1 MTEQTYRGSC
11 QCQAVQFEASLDL
24 DNTMVCNCS
33 RCQRLGWVMAF
44 APRAKITFSQGEGA
58 TTQYL
63 FNKERI
69 RHQFCPTCGI
79 ETLRLRGGQGRG
91 RDGRGQRQLPGRRRS
106 ARAELQAGR
115 RPLALSVASRHGR

>member
-1 MTEQTYRGSC
+1 LTEQTYHGAC
-11 QCQAVQFEASLDL
+11 QCGAVEFEAPLDL

-44 APRAKITFSQGEGA
+44 APRAKVNFIKGERA

-69 RHQFCPTCGI
+69 RHQFCSVCGI
-79 ETLRLRGGQGRG
+79 EPFAFATGKDGVETAVINVNCLDGVDPRALQSKAV
-91 RDGRGQRQLPGRRRS
+91 DGRS
-106 ARAELQAGR
+106 Y
-115 RPLALSVASRHGR
+115 

>member
-1 MTEQTYRGSC
+1 LTEQTYHGSC
-11 QCQAVQFEASLDL
+11 QCQAVEFEAALDL
-24 DNTMVCNCS
+24 DNTMTCNCS

-44 APRAKITFSQGEGA
+44 TPRAKVTISRGEGA

-79 ETLRLRGGQGRG
+79 EPFAFAQGPDGTEMVAVNVNCLEGVDPRALHSKPV
-91 RDGRGQRQLPGRRRS
+91 DGR
-106 ARAELQAGR
+106 
-115 RPLALSVASRHGR
+115 SR

>member
-1 MTEQTYRGSC
+1 MTEQTYRASC

-24 DNTMVCNCS
+24 DTTMICNCS

-44 APRAKITFSQGEGA
+44 TPQTKVEFLKGKDA

-69 RHQFCPTCGI
+69 RHQFCPVCGI
-79 ETLRLRGGQGRG
+79 EPHAFAVGKDGVEMVAVNVNCLDGVDPRALQSKAV
-91 RDGRGQRQLPGRRRS
+91 DGRS
-106 ARAELQAGR
+106 Y
-115 RPLALSVASRHGR
+115 

>member
-11 QCQAVQFEASLDL
+11 QCQAVQFEAALDL
-24 DNTMVCNCS
+24 DNTMICNCS

-44 APRAKITFSQGEGA
+44 TPRAKVKFVKGEGA

-69 RHQFCPTCGI
+69 RHQFCPVCGI
-79 ETLRLRGGQGRG
+79 EPYAFAAGKDGVEMVAVNVNCLDGVDPRALKSKAV
-91 RDGRGQRQLPGRRRS
+91 DGRS
-106 ARAELQAGR
+106 Y
-115 RPLALSVASRHGR
+115 

>member
-1 MTEQTYRGSC
+1 LTAQTYRGSC
-11 QCQAVQFEASLDL
+11 QCQAVQFEATLDL
-24 DNTMVCNCS
+24 DKAMVCNCS

-44 APRAKITFSQGEGA
+44 APRAKVGITAGEGT

-79 ETLRLRGGQGRG
+79 ETFAFAAAPDGTEMVAVNVNCLDGVEPRALQPKAV
-91 RDGRGQRQLPGRRRS
+91 DGRSQ
-106 ARAELQAGR
+106 
-115 RPLALSVASRHGR
+115 

>member
-11 QCQAVQFEASLDL
+11 QCQAVEFEAALDL
-24 DNTMVCNCS
+24 DNTMICNCS

-44 APRAKITFSQGEGA
+44 TPRAKVTISRGESA

-79 ETLRLRGGQGRG
+79 EPFAFAQGPDGTEMVAVNVNCLDGVDPRALQSKPV
-91 RDGRGQRQLPGRRRS
+91 DGR
-106 ARAELQAGR
+106 
-115 RPLALSVASRHGR
+115 SR